1 MKYGIP
7 ELCRKSRIGNLTGDE
22 INWVEHQLRH
32 LPYFQLHQEI
42 LSLQEH
48 QTPSGIPT
56 IEKGLLY
63 STNRRAMSALLMQ
76 DPDMD
81 LFKPSPENKLP
92 LPSFAMPEAE
102 PVNEASS
109 TPSERDLPSHFVSNE
124 TEPFLSKSESS
135 ETSPLPSQEAP
146 AHTTTAF
153 RMEAEPSESLELP
166 IQVPDFQ
173 SGNEVEDHSALPAPE
188 VRATQTIETPAQELI
203 QAAPAEPRQLSG
215 IELKLDTK
223 IRFRLQMFGWKSVQI
238 RQQMQQMAAASKSE
252 SSKIAIR
259 NEKLPNTPLLSWEPT
274 SGSIPEITGT
284 FEPDFSEEPLAA
296 LPVAPQEVATGIPQD
311 LPAFIEVEIETPTA
325 EQPSPTLEDKTS
337 EVIADSETET
347 ETEDAPG
354 HMTWK
359 HNNMILDIQISG
371 EAEKYLEKK
380 PATFLDSA
388 IQALP
393 RVTEKKTLNFKKRP
407 DRRKVLDIIDKF
419 IESEPE
425 ISIRPKLAEGKQED
439 ISRRS
444 VTDEGEL
451 VSETLAQIYLKQGN
465 KARAVRIYEALK
477 LKYPEKSAYFES
489 LLQKLG

>member
-1 MKYGIP
+1 
-7 ELCRKSRIGNLTGDE
+7 
-22 INWVEHQLRH
+22 
-32 LPYFQLHQEI
+32 
-42 LSLQEH
+42 
-48 QTPSGIPT
+48 
-56 IEKGLLY
+56 
-63 STNRRAMSALLMQ
+63 
-76 DPDMD
+76 
-81 LFKPSPENKLP
+81 
-92 LPSFAMPEAE
+92 
-102 PVNEASS
+102 
-109 TPSERDLPSHFVSNE
+109 
-124 TEPFLSKSESS
+124 
-135 ETSPLPSQEAP
+135 
-146 AHTTTAF
+146 
-153 RMEAEPSESLELP
+153 
-166 IQVPDFQ
+166 
-173 SGNEVEDHSALPAPE
+173 
-188 VRATQTIETPAQELI
+188 
-203 QAAPAEPRQLSG
+203 
-215 IELKLDTK
+215 
-223 IRFRLQMFGWKSVQI
+223 
-238 RQQMQQMAAASKSE
+238 
-252 SSKIAIR
+252 
-259 NEKLPNTPLLSWEPT
+259 
-274 SGSIPEITGT
+274 
-284 FEPDFSEEPLAA
+284 
-296 LPVAPQEVATGIPQD
+296 
-311 LPAFIEVEIETPTA
+311 VEIETPTA